1 MARSHLI
8 VAPLTTAEGV
18 HRLADAI
25 GGDVTPRTDVHNA
38 SLGRYLRRT
47 PPAANL
53 IAMRAGGG
61 AAPDPR
67 SSGGL
72 IHACSLFSFFAL
84 QNRQQKGKNEIS
96 AFTSKQTKN
105 SEGVQALG
113 ERQAAESSRMAAEI

>member
-61 AAPDPR
+61 AARRRPHVYGA
-67 SSGGL
+67 SASGGGGPVR
-72 IHACSLFSFFAL
+72 S
-84 QNRQQKGKNEIS
+84 
-96 AFTSKQTKN
+96 T
-105 SEGVQALG
+105 ALG
-113 ERQAAESSRMAAEI
+113 AAALRWCGR